1 MIWTMQMMLT
11 MLTMMLSGLDP
22 AAPPPVVGPS
32 IVYHFLIVVTLLWE
46 VLKVPLV
53 YVVSAVEPLECP
65 EE

>member
-1 MIWTMQMMLT
+1 MQMMLT

-22 AAPPPVVGPS
+22 AAPPPVVEPS
-32 IVYHFLIVVTLLWE
+32 IVYHFVILVTLLLE

>member
-22 AAPPPVVGPS
+22 AAPPPVVEPS